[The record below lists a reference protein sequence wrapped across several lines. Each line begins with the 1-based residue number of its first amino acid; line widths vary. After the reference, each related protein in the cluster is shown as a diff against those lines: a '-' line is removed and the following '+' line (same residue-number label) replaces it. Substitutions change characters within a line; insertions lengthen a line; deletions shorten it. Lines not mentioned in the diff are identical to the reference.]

1 MSKNLEQ
8 TETASLVLYTAQ
20 ASTSAVFNT
29 QLTWSNIQ
37 FRKIIGDVMYNKYD
51 TFNLVLHTI
60 ASASTSVAFN
70 TAALAAATIDDRNIL
85 IAMTGPAWLNNSY
98 SWLNQTNTASSIMG
112 NFQIGVGVAG
122 GIGAPQT
129 TVYPQIN
136 VNTFSKTGSDSFD
149 IGISY
154 KRIIP
159 NATTSSYDVGG
170 VTNGIQTAFP
180 NFVFIF
186 DIVGATVSNNY
197 LMDIHGNKVF
207 R

>member
-1 MSKNLEQ
+1 MSNLEQ
-8 TETASLVLYTAQ
+8 TETASLVLYTSQ
-20 ASTSAVFNT
+20 ASTTADFNT
-29 QLTWSNIQ
+29 NLTWNNIQ
-37 FRKIIGDVMYNKYD
+37 LRKIIGNVMYEKYD

-85 IAMTGPAWLNNSY
+85 IAMSGPSWLNNSY
-98 SWLNQTNTASSIMG
+98 SWLNQTNTSTSILG
-112 NFQIGVGVAG
+112 NYQIGVGVAG
-122 GIGAPQT
+122 GIGGPQT

-136 VNTFSKTGSDSFD
+136 INTFSKDASTFD
-149 IGISY
+149 INISY

-159 NATTSSYDVGG
+159 NPTTLSYDTGG
-170 VTNGIQTAFP
+170 ATNGIQTPFP

-186 DIVGATVSNNY
+186 DIVGATLSKQY
-197 LMDIHGNKVF
+197 LMDIHGQRIF

>member
-8 TETASLVLYTAQ
+8 IETASLVLYTSQ
-20 ASTSAVFNT
+20 ASTSTVFNS
-29 QLTWSNIQ
+29 QLTWTNIQ
-37 FRKIIGDVMYNKYD
+37 FRSIIGNVMYDKYD

-60 ASASTSVAFN
+60 AASSTSVAFN

-85 IAMTGPAWLNNSY
+85 ISMTGPAWLNNSY

-112 NFQIGVGVAG
+112 NFQIGVGAAG
-122 GIGAPQT
+122 GNGGPQT
-129 TVYPQIN
+129 TIYPQIN
-136 VNTFSKTGSDSFD
+136 INTFSKNASTMD

-159 NATTSSYDVGG
+159 NATTLSYDVGG
-170 VTNGIQTAFP
+170 ATNGIQTAFP

-186 DIVGATVSNNY
+186 DIVGATLSKDY
-197 LMDIHGNKVF
+197 LMDIHGRKIF
-207 R
+207 

>member
-1 MSKNLEQ
+1 MSNLEQ
-8 TETASLVLYTAQ
+8 TETASLVLYTSQ
-20 ASTSAVFNT
+20 ASTTDIFNT
-29 QLTWSNIQ
+29 QLTWTNIQ
-37 FRKIIGDVMYNKYD
+37 LRKIIGDVMYEKYD

-60 ASASTSVAFN
+60 TSASTSVAFN

-98 SWLNQTNTASSIMG
+98 SWLNQTNTAISIMG
-112 NFQIGVGVAG
+112 NYQIGVGVAG

-129 TVYPQIN
+129 TVYSQIN
-136 VNTFSKTGSDSFD
+136 VNTFSKNASTFD

-159 NATTSSYDVGG
+159 NPTTLSYDTGG
-170 VTNGIQTAFP
+170 ATNGIQTPFP

-186 DIVGATVSNNY
+186 DIVGATLSKQY
-197 LMDIHGNKVF
+197 LMDIHGQRIF